1 MLLHAPR
8 ARPARPLLLLPM
20 MMMLLI
26 LAHLTPLVLSY
37 NNGVSRTPPMG
48 WNRSAK
54 PASCLFAT
62 HLLDAHAC
70 DDNARALLLR
80 CCSWNHFHGGV
91 SAAVLAT
98 TADAF
103 VDLGLKDAG
112 YLFINTVPQNSYDT
126 PAAVD

>member
-1 MLLHAPR
+1 MRMRVRIMR
-8 ARPARPLLLLPM
+8 ARCCCA
-20 MMMLLI
+20 
-26 LAHLTPLVLSY
+26 
-37 NNGVSRTPPMG
+37 
-48 WNRSAK
+48 
-54 PASCLFAT
+54 
-62 HLLDAHAC
+62 D
-70 DDNARALLLR
+70 
-80 CCSWNHFHGGV
+80 CSWNHFHGGV